1 MSLVGTDVLRDVV
14 LMRKD
19 NAKFAIFFKTCM
31 IFSEVNVN
39 MAVKKLL
46 IQYVYKNVVLQL
58 ITLEMIHLI
67 SKNVI
72 GVRNENYN

>member
-1 MSLVGTDVLRDVV
+1 MFYAMWSLMWEHDT
-14 LMRKD
+14 
-19 NAKFAIFFKTCM
+19 KFANFFKTCM
-31 IFSEVNVN
+31 IFSDVNVN

>member
-1 MSLVGTDVLRDVV
+1 MFYAMWSL
-14 LMRKD
+14 MWED

>member
-1 MSLVGTDVLRDVV
+1 
-14 LMRKD
+14 
-19 NAKFAIFFKTCM
+19 M
-31 IFSEVNVN
+31 IFSDVNVN